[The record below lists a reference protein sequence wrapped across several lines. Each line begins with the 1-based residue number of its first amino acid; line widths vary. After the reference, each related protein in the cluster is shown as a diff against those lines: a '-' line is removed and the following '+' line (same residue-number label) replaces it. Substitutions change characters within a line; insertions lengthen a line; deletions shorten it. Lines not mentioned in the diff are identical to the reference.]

1 MRKTHFYRTTIVQ
14 VDYICSVQILNTMAT
29 INFLY
34 RSTKDKANLHLRLLY
49 RFNEIDFVIGANTK
63 FEVLKDYWNNQHK
76 KRVFKKTNNVDE
88 LNQIQDIK
96 AKQNDVDN
104 ELNKIENHILNSFNC
119 VNPDKVNK
127 GWLQTQI
134 DLYYNPVKVIEVMP
148 TELVNYIETYKED
161 RRNEVTESTIKKCNV
176 IRELLKRYQT
186 EIGKTLLLTDIDT
199 EFKKDFE
206 NYCITQNY
214 APNTISRTIRFIK
227 TICIH
232 AKSKKE
238 DINVDLYNIK
248 VKYFKVD
255 SIHLTFDEIQKIEN
269 IQKDKLTES
278 LENAKDWLIIS
289 CYTAQR
295 ISDFLRF
302 TKDMI
307 RIEDGKSFI
316 EFTQKKTDKI
326 MTVPVHPK
334 VIEILNKRNG
344 MFPYAISD
352 QKYNDYIKTVCE
364 IAEITQMVY
373 GSKKTETA
381 PESGIF
387 RKETKEF
394 RKCDLVTSH
403 IGRRSFASNFYGT
416 IPTSLLINITGHST
430 ETMFLTYIGKSNK
443 DLAKE
448 THKYFK

>member
-1 MRKTHFYRTTIVQ
+1 
-14 VDYICSVQILNTMAT
+14 MAT

-34 RSTKDKANLHLRLLY
+34 RSTKVKANLHLRLLY
-49 RFNEIDFVIGANTK
+49 RFNDIDFVIGANTK
-63 FEVLKDYWNNQHK
+63 FEILKEYWNNQHK
-76 KRVFKKTNNVDE
+76 QRLFKKTNNIEE
-88 LNQIQDIK
+88 LNEIQDIK
-96 AKQNDVDN
+96 AKQNDTDK
-104 ELNKIENHILNSFNC
+104 ELNNIESYILKAFNQT
-119 VNPDKVNK
+119 NTDEVNK
-127 GWLQTQI
+127 DWLQTQI
-134 DLYYNPVKVIEVMP
+134 DLYYNPTKVIKILP
-148 TELVNYIETYKED
+148 TELVNYIDKYKAD
-161 RRNEVTESTIKKCNV
+161 KLNEVTVSTIKKCKV
-176 IRELLKRYQT
+176 IQELLKRYQT
-186 EIGKTLLLTDIDT
+186 QIGKTLLLTDIDT
-199 EFKKDFE
+199 DFKKDFE
-206 NYCITQNY
+206 NYCITENY

-238 DINVDLYNIK
+238 DINPDLYNIK

-255 SIHLTFDEIQKIEN
+255 SIHLTIDEIQKIEN
-269 IQKDKLTES
+269 IKKDELTES

-289 CYTAQR
+289 CYIGQR
-295 ISDFLRF
+295 VSDFLRF

-307 RIEDGKSFI
+307 RIEDGENYI
-316 EFTQKKTDKI
+316 EFTQKKTNKI

-334 VIEILNKRNG
+334 IIEILNKRNG
-344 MFPYAISD
+344 QFPYAISD

-364 IAEITQMVY
+364 IAKLTQMVY

-381 PESGIF
+381 PKSGIF

-394 RKCDLVTSH
+394 RKCDLISSH
-403 IGRRSFASNFYGT
+403 VGRRSFASNFYGT

>member
-1 MRKTHFYRTTIVQ
+1 
-14 VDYICSVQILNTMAT
+14 MAT
-29 INFLY
+29 VNFLF
-34 RSTKDKANLHLRLLY
+34 RSIKDKANLHLRLLY
-49 RFNEIDFVIGANTK
+49 RFDDIDFVIGANTK
-63 FEVLKDYWNNQHK
+63 FEISKDYWSNKHK
-76 KRVFKKTNNVDE
+76 QRLFKKTNNVNE
-88 LNQIQDIK
+88 LNEIQDIK
-96 AKQNDVDN
+96 AKQNDTDK
-104 ELNKIENHILNSFNC
+104 ELNNIESYILKAFNQTHTAE
-119 VNPDKVNK
+119 VNK

-134 DLYYNPVKVIEVMP
+134 DLYYNPIKVIEVLP
-148 TELVNYIETYKED
+148 TELVNYIDKYKED
-161 RRNEVTESTIKKCNV
+161 KRNEVTESTIKKCKV
-176 IRELLKRYQT
+176 IQELVKRYQT
-186 EIGKTLLLTDIDT
+186 KIGKTLLLTDIDT
-199 EFKKDFE
+199 DFKKDFE
-206 NYCITQNY
+206 NYCTTENY

-238 DINVDLYNIK
+238 NINPDLYNIK

-255 SIHLTFDEIQKIEN
+255 SIHLTFDELQKIEN
-269 IQKDKLTES
+269 IKKDKLTES

-289 CYTAQR
+289 CYTGQR
-295 ISDFLRF
+295 VSDFLRF

-307 RIEDGKSFI
+307 RIEDGQSFI

-326 MTVPVHPK
+326 MTVPVHRK

-352 QKYNDYIKTVCE
+352 QKYNAYIKTVCE
-364 IAEITQMVY
+364 IAKLTKMVN

-381 PESGIF
+381 PESGKF
-387 RKETKEF
+387 RKETKEY

>member
-1 MRKTHFYRTTIVQ
+1 
-14 VDYICSVQILNTMAT
+14 MAT

-34 RSTKDKANLHLRLLY
+34 RSTKEKANLHLRLLY
-49 RFNEIDFVIGANTK
+49 RFNNTDFVIGANTK
-63 FEVLKDYWNNQHK
+63 FEISKDYWSNLHK
-76 KRVFKKTNNVDE
+76 QRLFKKTNNVIE
-88 LNQIQDIK
+88 LNKIQDIK
-96 AKQNDVDN
+96 EKQNDIDK
-104 ELNKIENHILNSFNC
+104 ELNNIENYILKAFNS
-119 VNPDKVNK
+119 VNTDEVNK
-127 GWLQTQI
+127 DWLQTKI
-134 DLYYNPVKVIEVMP
+134 DLYYNPIKVIEVLP
-148 TELVNYIETYKED
+148 TELVNYIEKYKD
-161 RRNEVTESTIKKCNV
+161 DKRNEVTESTIKKCNV
-176 IRELLKRYQT
+176 IKALLKRYQT

-199 EFKKDFE
+199 DFKKDFE
-206 NYCITQNY
+206 NYCISQNY

-238 DINVDLYNIK
+238 DVNPDLYNIK

-255 SIHLTFDEIQKIEN
+255 SIHLTFDEIRKIEN
-269 IQKDKLTES
+269 IKKGKLTES

-289 CYTAQR
+289 CYTGQR
-295 ISDFLRF
+295 VSDFLRF
-302 TKDMI
+302 TNEMI
-307 RIEDGKSFI
+307 RIEDGQSFI

-364 IAEITQMVY
+364 IAKITQKVN

>member
-1 MRKTHFYRTTIVQ
+1 
-14 VDYICSVQILNTMAT
+14 MAT

-49 RFNEIDFVIGANTK
+49 RFNDTDFVIGANTK
-63 FEVLKDYWNNQHK
+63 FEVSKDYWSNQHK
-76 KRVFKKTNNVDE
+76 QRLFKKTNNVIE
-88 LNQIQDIK
+88 LNKIQDIK
-96 AKQNDVDN
+96 AKQNDIDK
-104 ELNKIENHILNSFNC
+104 ELNNIENNILNVFNS
-119 VNPDKVNK
+119 VNTDEVNK
-127 GWLQTQI
+127 DWLQTKI
-134 DLYYNPVKVIEVMP
+134 DLYYNPIKVIKVLP
-148 TELVNYIETYKED
+148 TELLNYIEKYKD
-161 RRNEVTESTIKKCNV
+161 DKRNEVTESTIKKCNV
-176 IRELLKRYQT
+176 IKGLLKRYQT

-199 EFKKDFE
+199 DFKKDFE
-206 NYCITQNY
+206 KYCITQNY

-238 DINVDLYNIK
+238 DVNPDLYNIK

-269 IQKDKLTES
+269 IEKGKLTES

-289 CYTAQR
+289 CCTGQR
-295 ISDFLRF
+295 VSDFLRF
-302 TKDMI
+302 TNKMI
-307 RIEDGKSFI
+307 RIEDGQSFI

-364 IAEITQMVY
+364 IAELTQMVN

-387 RKETKEF
+387 RKETKEY

>member
-1 MRKTHFYRTTIVQ
+1 
-14 VDYICSVQILNTMAT
+14 MAT

-49 RFNEIDFVIGANTK
+49 RFSNTDFVVGANTK
-63 FEVLKDYWNNQHK
+63 FEVSKDYWSNLHK
-76 KRVFKKTNNVDE
+76 QRLFKKTNNVIE
-88 LNQIQDIK
+88 LNKIQDIK
-96 AKQNDVDN
+96 ARQNDIDK
-104 ELNKIENHILNSFNC
+104 ELNNIENYILKAFNS
-119 VNPDKVNK
+119 VNTDEVNK
-127 GWLQTQI
+127 DWLQTKI
-134 DLYYNPVKVIEVMP
+134 DLYYNPIKVLEVLP
-148 TELVNYIETYKED
+148 TELVNYIEKYKD
-161 RRNEVTESTIKKCNV
+161 DKRNEVTESTIKKCNV
-176 IRELLKRYQT
+176 IKGLLKRYQT
-186 EIGKTLLLTDIDT
+186 EIGETLLLTDIDT
-199 EFKKDFE
+199 DFKKDFE
-206 NYCITQNY
+206 KYCIAQNY

-238 DINVDLYNIK
+238 DVNPDLYNIK

-255 SIHLTFDEIQKIEN
+255 NIHLTFDEIQKIEN
-269 IQKDKLTES
+269 IEKGKLTES

-289 CYTAQR
+289 CYTGQR
-295 ISDFLRF
+295 VSDFLRF
-302 TKDMI
+302 TNKMI
-307 RIEDGKSFI
+307 RLEDGQSFI

-364 IAEITQMVY
+364 IAELTQMVN

-394 RKCDLVTSH
+394 RKCDLVSSH

>member
-1 MRKTHFYRTTIVQ
+1 
-14 VDYICSVQILNTMAT
+14 MAT

-49 RFNEIDFVIGANTK
+49 RFNDTDFVIGANTK
-63 FEVLKDYWNNQHK
+63 FEVSKDYWSNQHK
-76 KRVFKKTNNVDE
+76 KRTFKKTNNIDE

-96 AKQNDVDN
+96 AMQNDVDN
-104 ELNKIENHILNSFNC
+104 ELNKIENHILNAFNC
-119 VNPDKVNK
+119 VNPDEVNK

-134 DLYYNPVKVIEVMP
+134 NLYYNPIKIIEVLP
-148 TELVNYIETYKED
+148 TELVNYIEKYKED
-161 RRNEVTESTIKKCNV
+161 KRNEVTESTIKKCNV
-176 IRELLKRYQT
+176 IKELLKRYQT

-238 DINVDLYNIK
+238 EVNPDLYNIK

-269 IQKDKLTES
+269 IKKGELTES

-289 CYTAQR
+289 CYTGQR
-295 ISDFLRF
+295 VSDFLRF

-307 RIEDGKSFI
+307 RIEDGQSFI

-364 IAEITQMVY
+364 IAKITQMVN

-387 RKETKEF
+387 RKETKEY